1 MEKYLVLNDYSQILE
16 ELLLKLVY
24 GEGLTQEEYKEYK
37 NLSK

>member
-1 MEKYLVLNDYSQILE
+1 MNRLE

-24 GEGLTQEEYKEYK
+24 GEGLTPKEYEEYK

>member
-1 MEKYLVLNDYSQILE
+1 MKRLE

-24 GEGLTQEEYKEYK
+24 GEGLTLEEYEEYK

>member
-1 MEKYLVLNDYSQILE
+1 MKRLE

-24 GEGLTQEEYKEYK
+24 GEGLTQKEYEEYK

>member
-1 MEKYLVLNDYSQILE
+1 MKRLE